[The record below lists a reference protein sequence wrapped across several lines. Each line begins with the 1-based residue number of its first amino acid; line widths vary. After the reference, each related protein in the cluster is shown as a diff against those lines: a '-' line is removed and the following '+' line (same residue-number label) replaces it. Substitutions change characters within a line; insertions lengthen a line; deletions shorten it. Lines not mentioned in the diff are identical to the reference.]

1 MQNYFSFQ
9 NKTYVQSNALAKGTP
24 TSYILSKIYLKFL
37 ENTKIFDILKE
48 AKIEGYFRYVDD
60 ILIIYNG
67 NKTDVEHVLSS
78 FNDIT
83 PSLTF
88 TLEWKQENKLN
99 FLELSIIKTT
109 DNISFDIYRKPT
121 TSDIII
127 PNDSIY
133 LKKKVHWRWPSKART
148 VTAIQGTTKL

>member
-1 MQNYFSFQ
+1 M
-9 NKTYVQSNALAKGTP
+9 
-24 TSYILSKIYLKFL
+24 

-88 TLEWKQENKLN
+88 TLEWEQEHKLN
-99 FLELSIIKTT
+99 FLYLSIIKTT
-109 DNISFDIYRKPT
+109 DKISFDIYRNPA

-133 LKKKVHWRWPSKART
+133 LKKNSMMEI
-148 VTAIQGTTKL
+148 AIQSPHSD